1 MILSKINKTI
11 LVISLLFFIQCYQD
25 PFFDLTVKV
34 IDQDSNPV
42 SNLLIKIEITDLDNG
57 SLIEDSIIG
66 SYFEETTNDEGK
78 VSFSFENKA
87 LVTARVC
94 HQADQTLF
102 CAEGHSYLEE
112 NKKKELKLMLQ
123 SIEVEHAQCV
133 YCN

>member
-11 LVISLLFFIQCYQD
+11 LAISLLFLIQCYQN
-25 PFFDLTVKV
+25 PFFELTVEV

-42 SNLLIKIEITDLDNG
+42 SDLLIKIEITDLDNG

-66 SYFEETTNDEGK
+66 NYFEESTNNEGK

-94 HQADQTLF
+94 HEANGSLF

-123 SIEVEHAQCV
+123 SSEVEHTQCA